1 MQPAFTPHCLRDARH
16 AAGDLALQSD
26 PLPPHPLSPELLCF
40 LQTSKKLRFFFGL
53 ECVLEREWS
62 EMPFQEPHFQTP
74 RDRRPFATQ
83 RSTAGVRLQTP
94 TFTVARAGGRASER
108 ASLVGTGRLSR
119 ESGDLRACGELPT
132 SRLRS
137 GLGASRV
144 R

>member
-16 AAGDLALQSD
+16 AAGDLALQSA
-26 PLPPHPLSPELLCF
+26 PLLPHPLSPELLCSV
-40 LQTSKKLRFFFGL
+40 QTSKKLRFFFGL
-53 ECVLEREWS
+53 EYVLEREWS

-74 RDRRPFATQ
+74 RDRRPFASR

-94 TFTVARAGGRASER
+94 TFTVARASER

>member
-16 AAGDLALQSD
+16 AAGDLALQSA
-26 PLPPHPLSPELLCF
+26 PLPPHPLSPELLCSR
-40 LQTSKKLRFFFGL
+40 QTSKKLRFFFGL

-62 EMPFQEPHFQTP
+62 EMPFQEPQFSNSP
-74 RDRRPFATQ
+74 GAWR

-94 TFTVARAGGRASER
+94 TFTVARASER